1 MKHEE
6 DRKLKYPEFKQLM
19 DSFYKDELQQIELSN
34 IKRNEF
40 QGKVKIKPTIIYEKK
55 SKEIRL
61 EFSIGIDQMYKLK
74 NITEFYDK
82 FIKNEDFQY
91 SKNFKFI
98 HRIESFTEDSRE
110 LLKFLL
116 RYAEVIRYANSGTYN
131 RYRYYGKNLNDGYI
145 LINSYRVDEL
155 FDILNGKVVEIEN
168 GYIKYEAEFVD
179 KEPKVEFSLIKISE
193 KEYMLYPNLD
203 INKCYIIDGNSFSYL
218 LCNNKLYRCSKQYS
232 AYVLKILRILKENYQ
247 TNMKLDENG
256 LKDFFSLIVPSIKD
270 NLLFEENAGL
280 DQYIPKELITKVY
293 IDSDKNKNI
302 IANVIFCYEDTE
314 FNPFTD
320 NPNIQRD
327 VIKEANILNHFRQT
341 GFKFDK
347 NRGLLVLTDEEK
359 IYDFL
364 VKDIEEYKKS
374 YKVFIAHDFKERQIK
389 FTKISE
395 IGIKVEN
402 NLLKIDLKQINI
414 NKSELKDVLKQYHL
428 KKKYYRLKDGTFI
441 DLYNNSDIVF
451 LDDLVTNTEV
461 SFKDL
466 EEDNIILPI
475 HRSFYLN
482 QLLDRLENT
491 KVKKEEEFNNII
503 SRKMD
508 DVILIPNSLT
518 NILRDY
524 QKTGVIWLNTL
535 EKYKFGGILA
545 DDMGLGKTIQ
555 VLTILQKYLEENK
568 GDKKTS
574 IVVSPSSLSLNWY
587 NEVKKFTPNIKVLI
601 IRGNAEERKQLINNI
616 ENYDLVITS
625 YDLLKRDFEIYKEK
639 NYTFQY
645 IIADEAQYIKNSNTK
660 NSKIIKAINGLVK
673 FALTGTPIENS
684 LSELWS
690 IFDFI
695 MPGYLYGY
703 RKFKERFEIPIIKEK
718 DEDAMKKLKQ
728 MIGPFVLRRTKKEVL
743 KELPDKTT
751 TILNNEMEGEQLNIY
766 LSYMAQAKQ
775 EIREELQLNGI
786 ENSHI
791 KILSLLTRLRQICCY
806 PGLFLYNYKGDSSKL
821 NQCIEIIKDATKSG
835 HKILLFSSYTS
846 MFQKIEE
853 RLKQEDIS
861 YFKLTGQTKVEER
874 TMLVEEFNKN
884 ENIKVFLISLKAG
897 GTGLNLTGA
906 DMVIHYDPWWNMS
919 AENQATDR
927 THRIGQ
933 KKHVQVYKLIT
944 KNSIEER
951 IYELQQK
958 KSDLVNE
965 VLSTQSRFI
974 NKLTKEDIMNLFEI

>member
-98 HRIESFTEDSRE
+98 HSIESFTEDSRE

-232 AYVLKILRILKENYQ
+232 GYVLKILRILKENYQ

-508 DVILIPNSLT
+508 DVISIPNSLT

-568 GDKKTS
+568 EDKKTS

-639 NYTFQY
+639 NYIFQY

-660 NSKIIKAINGLVK
+660 NSKTIKAINGVVK

-684 LSELWS
+684 LAELWS

-718 DEDAMKKLKQ
+718 DEDTMKKLKQ

-743 KELPDKTT
+743 KELPDKTI

-786 ENSHI
+786 KNSHI

-821 NQCIEIIKDATKSG
+821 NQCTEIIKEATKSG

-846 MFQKIEE
+846 MFQKIGEI
-853 RLKQEDIS
+853 LKKEDIP

-884 ENIKVFLISLKAG
+884 ENVKVFLISLKAG

-919 AENQATDR
+919 AENQAADR

-933 KKHVQVYKLIT
+933 KKHVQVYKLVT

-965 VLSTQSRFI
+965 VLSTQSKFI

>member
-568 GDKKTS
+568 EDKKTS

-639 NYTFQY
+639 NYIFQY

-660 NSKIIKAINGLVK
+660 NSKTIKAINGVVK

-684 LSELWS
+684 LAELWS

-718 DEDAMKKLKQ
+718 DEDTMKKLKQ

-743 KELPDKTT
+743 KELPDKTI

-786 ENSHI
+786 KNSHI

-821 NQCIEIIKDATKSG
+821 NQCTEIIKEATKSG

-846 MFQKIEE
+846 MFQKIGEI
-853 RLKQEDIS
+853 LKKEDIP

-884 ENIKVFLISLKAG
+884 ENVKVFLISLKAG

-919 AENQATDR
+919 AENQAADR

-933 KKHVQVYKLIT
+933 KKHVQVYKLVT

-965 VLSTQSRFI
+965 VLSTQSKFI